1 MKSTEIYLVDFVENI
16 FDCFTHMDSV
26 RHYCLVLSHEDQ
38 VRISQAQDKLQVS
51 SRSGQSW
58 ELSYTEYR
66 LQLQQ
71 FTRLSHKSKYVRLRL
86 SLRLGVAKY
95 RRVSV
100 GSQVQNS
107 QMESQS
113 REHEFIVHEIEGLS
127 LPTAL

>member
-66 LQLQQ
+66 LQIQQ
-71 FTRLSHKSKYVRLRL
+71 FPRLSHKSKYVR
-86 SLRLGVAKY
+86 LRLGVAKY